1 MDVFLSADPWFEIT
15 PHEAGYSLAGAFVDA
30 SNFGSQFHK
39 GSKKNKQDEFDM
51 LYLQALCGSA
61 LADEDEIKKLLWQKI
76 KDFFQQKEKILEE
89 MREEQDKRREEE
101 LRRER
106 ETGSEKEAG
115 FKLGPPEALL
125 HHLSEQSQPDPN
137 SPATEECYQVLM
149 KTVDMNLSA
158 STALHEPMRT
168 TLNDLSGGRMKL
180 VDKKEEK
187 LNVKR
192 HTMDVINNLSERIH
206 IWPFDAWMS
215 IIKCMNRWIWGRNYN
230 FLHNMTGEA
239 VHSTLLES
247 ETRDFED
254 AGLLLNSPYL
264 SVLRKERNVDLIIS
278 LDFSEGDPFMTVREA
293 AKMCRERN
301 IPFPEVNIPSEDS
314 EKPKDFYVFK
324 GQNVPTVI
332 HIPLFN
338 VVNCGDK
345 IEAWRK
351 KYCTFQGSYSAEMI
365 TDLMEVAGKNILN
378 NREKL
383 VKEIR
388 AIIGQKRSR
397 R

>member
-51 LYLQALCGSA
+51 LYLQALCASA
-61 LADEDEIKKLLWQKI
+61 LADEDEIKKVLWQKI

-89 MREEQDKRREEE
+89 MKKEKQESREEA
-101 LRRER
+101 
-106 ETGSEKEAG
+106 AG
-115 FKLGPPEALL
+115 LEGL
-125 HHLSEQSQPDPN
+125 SQPDPY
-137 SPATEECYQVLM
+137 SPDTDECYRELM
-149 KTVDMNLSA
+149 DLVDMNLSVFNGNNP
-158 STALHEPMRT
+158 SALDEPSIRT
-168 TLNDLSGGRMKL
+168 TLNESSLESSLSIEEKE
-180 VDKKEEK
+180 EEK

-206 IWPFDAWMS
+206 IWPYDALRS
-215 IIKCMNRWIWGRNYN
+215 IIECIINWIWGRNYN
-230 FLHNMTGEA
+230 FLHNMPGEA

-254 AGLLLNSPYL
+254 AGLLLNSPYF

-278 LDFSEGDPFMTVREA
+278 LDFSDGDPFTTVREA

-345 IEAWRK
+345 IEAWRN
-351 KYCTFQGSYSAEMI
+351 KYGTFQGSYSAEMI
-365 TDLMEVAGKNILN
+365 NDLMEVAGKNITN
-378 NREKL
+378 NKAKVVE
-383 VKEIR
+383 EIR
-388 AIIGQKRSR
+388 AIIEQIRSR
-397 R
+397 Q